1 MMNLLGLLVPKISDI
16 VSKAIPDKDLQTK
29 VQQELAKMANDSEL
43 KALEQQFQL
52 QMAQIEVN
60 KVDAGSGDKFQ
71 SRWRPFIGW
80 VAGVG
85 VAFQVVLAP
94 FIEYICRLFGY
105 PVDLPVLDAN
115 LLMFMLSA
123 LLGLSISRTYEKIK
137 LPTPFK

>member
-52 QMAQIEVN
+52 QMAQIDVN
-60 KVDAGSGDKFQ
+60 KVDSGSGDKFQ

-85 VAFQVVLAP
+85 VAFQVILAP
-94 FIEYICRLFGY
+94 FIEYVCRLFGY
-105 PVDLPVLDAN
+105 AVNLPVLDGN
-115 LLMFMLSA
+115 LLMFLLSA
-123 LLGLSISRTYEKIK
+123 LLGLSISRTYEKVK
-137 LPTPFK
+137 LPIPFK